1 MTLKMMAKNSSIGLR
16 NYSYN
21 LIILFRYHSCNT
33 VAYILLVGF
42 KLIVGILYTFIHIHI
57 PLTGYTL
64 PLWLLQ
70 DGVAV
75 RVHCSWSSRSYH
87 AMQSLQSTLKAT
99 PICSSHSASLFSQSE
114 ESYLDVYIFAQ
125 KQLVKSHSVHSHF
138 VLLPLGPQSHV
149 RILM

>member
-1 MTLKMMAKNSSIGLR
+1 MATLHTWNMYWQEGDRKITLKRMAKNSSIELG

-21 LIILFRYHSCNT
+21 LIVLFRYHGCNT
-33 VAYILLVGF
+33 VHSIGWF
-42 KLIVGILYTFIHIHI
+42 WTNHGNIIHIHI

-99 PICSSHSASLFSQSE
+99 PTCSSHSASFLANPRN
-114 ESYLDVYIFAQ
+114 VYIFGQ
-125 KQLVKSHSVHSHF
+125 KQIVKSHFVYSHF
-138 VLLPLGPQSHV
+138 VLLSLS
-149 RILM
+149 